1 MKKISFSEKY
11 GLHQAVLSGGKTM
24 TRRLAHTKEP
34 LYSVGEVVA
43 ISERYKDI
51 CPEDAPEATY
61 LKDRAGWKNKMFVVA
76 ELMPHHI
83 RITSVKS
90 EHLQDITDEDCMK
103 EGIKWWTKDN
113 TLFKYD
119 LADGFEMFK
128 WCDKPHSPR
137 EAFAAL
143 IDKISG
149 NGAWESNPEVWV
161 YEFELID

>member
-1 MKKISFSEKY
+1 
-11 GLHQAVLSGGKTM
+11 M
-24 TRRLAHTKEP
+24 TRRNAHTDSP

-43 ISERYKDI
+43 ISQRYKDAGVNFI
-51 CPEDAPEATY
+51 PEEDDEFGCYDFPAEQTP
-61 LKDRAGWKNKMFVVA
+61 GWTNKMFVRA
-76 ELMPHHI
+76 DLMPHHV
-83 RITSVKS
+83 RIVNVKR
-90 EHLQDITDEDCMK
+90 ERLQDITDEDCMK
-103 EGIKWWTKDN
+103 EGLKWWTKDN

-128 WCDKPHSPR
+128 WCDKPHNPR

-149 NGAWESNPEVWV
+149 KGTWESNPEVWA